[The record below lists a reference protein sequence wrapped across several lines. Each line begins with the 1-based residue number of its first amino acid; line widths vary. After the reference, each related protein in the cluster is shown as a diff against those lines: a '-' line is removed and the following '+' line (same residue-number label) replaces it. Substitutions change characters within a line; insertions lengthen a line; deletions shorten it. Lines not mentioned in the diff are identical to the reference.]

1 MHPRPGIAS
10 FIALRKQLYNWKQG
24 ETRSTSFSLFFF
36 FFFFVTKKNSL
47 EVKVIAIEE
56 WTIYIYI
63 WLILWIMNNNL
74 FTLGAEMNHFI
85 YSYPRSRILDFFT
98 SAKKFFLQSFVLI
111 FFSLSKFHREFHSF
125 RPIFDQT
132 PEL

>member
-1 MHPRPGIAS
+1 
-10 FIALRKQLYNWKQG
+10 
-24 ETRSTSFSLFFF
+24 
-36 FFFFVTKKNSL
+36 
-47 EVKVIAIEE
+47 
-56 WTIYIYI
+56 
-63 WLILWIMNNNL
+63 MNNNL

-125 RPIFDQT
+125 RPIFHRSDPRT
-132 PEL
+132 ITRTIVFTDRVLSLIYSLLDNFNCRIFRFVSISALGLFSRIIGRKVSKRNCSSCNFLSFPNLED